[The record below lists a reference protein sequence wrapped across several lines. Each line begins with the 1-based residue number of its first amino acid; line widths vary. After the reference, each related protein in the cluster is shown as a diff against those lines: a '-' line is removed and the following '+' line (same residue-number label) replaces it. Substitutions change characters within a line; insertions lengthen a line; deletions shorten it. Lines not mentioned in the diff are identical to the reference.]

1 MDDAQCKLLASL
13 AKGVTEG
20 TISAA
25 SDPVKQATIWAW
37 GKLKSLLGWKTDP
50 KPEEAVALAKKAVAD
65 NPALAAEVQ
74 TILNDYRQ
82 QVGGI
87 SIGTINAKNV
97 IAGVNN
103 AFNGPTTF
111 N

>member
-1 MDDAQCKLLASL
+1 MDEVQYKLIESL
-13 AKGVTEG
+13 AKGATEG
-20 TISAA
+20 MISAGGDLA
-25 SDPVKQATIWAW
+25 KQAATSAW
-37 GKLKSLLGWKTDP
+37 GKLKSVFRWKTDP
-50 KPEEAVALAKKAVAD
+50 KPEEVVALAKKAVAD
-65 NPALAAEVQ
+65 NTALAGDVQ

-97 IAGVNN
+97 IAGASNT
-103 AFNGPTTF
+103 FNGPTTF